1 MAHQVKV
8 LVPPVDLPEVGLIT
22 TVNTIVTLS
31 DQGFATISP
40 NAFISDPPNAPNPIL
55 QDLGV
60 IGGSGPVTVQA
71 AFVAQN
77 GALTSSQNG
86 ALTSSQNS
94 TTNATATSSQ
104 NSTAAAA
111 TQTGS
116 YVQADVQTIATLA
129 NALKTSYNAA
139 QADLATAVTLVN
151 ALKTSYNQVQTDLAA
166 LRTSYNQCQ
175 TDLAA
180 LRTTVNNELTAL
192 QVAGGPQA
200 NH

>member
-8 LVPPVDLPEVGLIT
+8 LVPPVELPEVGLIT

-40 NAFISDPPNAPNPIL
+40 TAFISDPPNAPNPIL

-60 IGGSGPVTVQA
+60 VGGSGPVTVQA
-71 AFVAQN
+71 AFVAAPA
-77 GALTSSQNG
+77 ALTSAQDG

-104 NSTAAAA
+104 NSTTNAA

-139 QADLATAVTLVN
+139 QSDLATAVTLVN
-151 ALKTSYNQVQTDLAA
+151 ALKTSYNALQTDVVA
-166 LRTSYNQCQ
+166 LRTAYNAAQA
-175 TDLAA
+175 DIAA
-180 LRTTVNNELTAL
+180 LRTTLAAELTAL
-192 QVAGGPQA
+192 QVAGGPQS